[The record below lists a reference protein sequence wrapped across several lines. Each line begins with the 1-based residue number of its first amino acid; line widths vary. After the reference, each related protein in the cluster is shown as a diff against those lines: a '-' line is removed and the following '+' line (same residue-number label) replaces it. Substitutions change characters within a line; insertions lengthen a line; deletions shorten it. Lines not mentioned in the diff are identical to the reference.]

1 MQVVDVQNAEK
12 FEVPE
17 TQYPGI
23 YMYIIVH
30 LSTHRDI
37 RVCVCV
43 CVYTIH
49 DTHTHTHTHTPT
61 HTHTHTCIY
70 TCVYMYVYIYT
81 RNIYVHIMCVCVCV
95 FIYVYISGIYFWAR
109 RKHYP
114 KPFLPLAR
122 HRQIYV
128 SPHRRRELECVQHC
142 AQSRELSSL
151 SHCRLACRSIA
162 TSELVL
168 ERRRREA
175 GHTVTPNEIKL
186 WKQQLQHVL
195 AIISDIE
202 RGSSGSG
209 AGDSMGD
216 AKGGY
221 HLYLAAAVY
230 RQLLSLKQA
239 FATEGGAQI
248 ADPNASP
255 DCQEFVEVLE
265 SIPATG
271 AHTLSYYEAVM
282 HTCACFFL
290 HNKYSRSTALYW
302 QHFYRLP
309 SLLEP
314 LERIRQVPVVRHLRA
329 GIECERRSSVCFR
342 ARMCVC
348 HCCSPYVH
356 MVSTVTYTHTRARTH
371 TMLKFVCVCMRV
383 CALLGRRFPER
394 INTRRVPEGIH
405 GCTDLQQVRQHFPSC
420 KLSFCVF
427 CVGPC
432 DAPRACVRALS
443 CVRS

>member
-1 MQVVDVQNAEK
+1 
-12 FEVPE
+12 
-17 TQYPGI
+17 
-23 YMYIIVH
+23 MYICIYLH
-30 LSTHRDI
+30 THFE
-37 RVCVCV
+37 CVCV
-43 CVYTIH
+43 CVPVCLFVFNIH
-49 DTHTHTHTHTPT
+49 
-61 HTHTHTCIY
+61 
-70 TCVYMYVYIYT
+70 
-81 RNIYVHIMCVCVCV
+81 
-95 FIYVYISGIYFWAR
+95 ISGIYFWAR

-142 AQSRELSSL
+142 AQSRQMSSA

-175 GHTVTPNEIKL
+175 GHTVTSSEIKL
-186 WKQQLQHVL
+186 WKQQLAHVL
-195 AIISDIE
+195 AIISDFE
-202 RGSSGSG
+202 RSSSGSG
-209 AGDSMGD
+209 AGDSRGH

-221 HLYLAAAVY
+221 LLHLAAAVY
-230 RQLLSLKQA
+230 RHLLSLTQA

-248 ADPNASP
+248 ADPNASS

-265 SIPATG
+265 SIPTTG
-271 AHTLSYYEAVM
+271 AHTLSHYEAVM

-329 GIECERRSSVCFR
+329 EIECERRRVERLFSYRCG
-342 ARMCVC
+342 
-348 HCCSPYVH
+348 H
-356 MVSTVTYTHTRARTH
+356 MVYSSDIHTYARAHTHYAQ
-371 TMLKFVCVCMRV
+371 
-383 CALLGRRFPER
+383 
-394 INTRRVPEGIH
+394 I
-405 GCTDLQQVRQHFPSC
+405 
-420 KLSFCVF
+420 
-427 CVGPC
+427 
-432 DAPRACVRALS
+432 CVRVYACL
-443 CVRS
+443 CTLRSKISRTIQYSKSRSGDSWLY